1 VAIHHV
7 SAMHPVAISR
17 TILLL
22 AIMHG
27 LIKILLCQWINFQS
41 YSNEPDPT
49 EVLLLK
55 YSHRLSTL
63 NLVSNVKASD
73 SKIIQQFKPKI

>member
-27 LIKILLCQWINFQS
+27 LIKILLCQYGSTFSPIQMNLTQ
-41 YSNEPDPT
+41 
-49 EVLLLK
+49 LK
-55 YSHRLSTL
+55 
-63 NLVSNVKASD
+63 
-73 SKIIQQFKPKI
+73 FCF